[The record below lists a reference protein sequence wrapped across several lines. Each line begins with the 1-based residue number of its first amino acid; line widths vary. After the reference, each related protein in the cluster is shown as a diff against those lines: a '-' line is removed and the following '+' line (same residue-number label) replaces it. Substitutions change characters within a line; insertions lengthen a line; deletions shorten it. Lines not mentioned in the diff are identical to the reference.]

1 MTAHATAPAVRADDF
16 AVMRQ
21 AMVASQLRTAAV
33 DDPRVVAAIAQV
45 PREAFVPGAS
55 ADLAYRDTAIDL
67 GQGRRLNTPL
77 ATARLIVA
85 ARLLPAD
92 RVLLV
97 GAATGYAAAI
107 LAKLVAQVT
116 AVESTPALVAQA
128 RTVLADTPNV
138 TLVEGPLEHGHPDGA
153 PYDVLFIDGAVED
166 VPTALVQQLADGAR
180 VVTGLIDRGVTR
192 LCAGRV
198 IGGALG
204 LNSLTDIE
212 MVALPGFCAA
222 KAFTF

>member
-1 MTAHATAPAVRADDF
+1 MSEQTYSS
-16 AVMRQ
+16 MRT
-21 AMVASQLRTAAV
+21 AMVESQLRTSDV
-33 DDPRVVAAIAQV
+33 DDQRVIAVMARV
-45 PREAFVPGAS
+45 PREEFVPAERR
-55 ADLAYRDTAIDL
+55 AMTYIDRPIPL
-67 GQGRRLNTPL
+67 GGGRALNAPL
-77 ATARLIVA
+77 VVG
-85 ARLLPAD
+85 RLLKEARVEAGD
-92 RVLLV
+92 KVLLI
-97 GAATGYAAAI
+97 GAATGYSAAL
-107 LAKLVAQVT
+107 LAELGAQVT
-116 AVESTPALVAQA
+116 AVEEEGG
-128 RTVLADTPNV
+128 ADIVVPGV
-138 TLVEGPLEHGHPDGA
+138 TLVRGPLAAGAPDGA